1 MTLHM
6 THSKDG
12 DKLLLKN
19 YHCSEA
25 VVSSTEDVS
34 TGLLRFGSLLGC
46 VLSLATG

>member
-12 DKLLLKN
+12 GKLLLKN

-25 VVSSTEDVS
+25 VVISTAEDVS
-34 TGLLRFGSLLGC
+34 AFLRFGSLSGC
-46 VLSLATG
+46 VPSLATG